1 MGAAPS
7 RRWLENG
14 HCACFEAASRRG
26 RRSHRGPPTERRSHP
41 LTPVRLLGLWEP
53 RPRGDGLENGYCA
66 CFEAASRR
74 GRRSHRGASHTLTPV
89 RLLGLWEPRPRGDG
103 FKMTTVLVSRLH
115 RAEGG
120 APTERRSHTLTPVRL
135 LGLWE
140 PRPRG
145 DGFENGHCACF
156 EAASRRGRRSYRAA
170 LPPAHASASGWAVGA
185 APSRRCGDRYG
196 RNSPLLAPSHRG
208 RSPQAACW
216 ASSKMPWNLPRS
228 AT

>member
-14 HCACFEAASRRG
+14 H
-26 RRSHRGPPTERRSHP
+26 
-41 LTPVRLLGLWEP
+41 
-53 RPRGDGLENGYCA
+53 CA

-145 DGFENGHCACF
+145 DGLENGHCACF
-156 EAASRRGRRSYRAA
+156 EAVSRRGRRSHTLRPVRRAGLWEPRPRGDGLENGRCA
-170 LPPAHASASGWAVGA
+170 CFEAVARPQGLTIKINLDD
-185 APSRRCGDRYG
+185 GDRYE
-196 RNSPLLAPSHRG
+196 RTH
-208 RSPQAACW
+208 
-216 ASSKMPWNLPRS
+216 
-228 AT
+228 